1 MTGLDNDKPATTTD
15 DGDEDGKDE
24 EGGREKVARLPPK
37 L

>member
-1 MTGLDNDKPATTTD
+1 MKGLDNDKPATTTD
-15 DGDEDGKDE
+15 EDEDGKDE